1 MSCIKEMPKLFELDL
16 SFNKFTQ
23 LKNTTFE
30 KLKTLNTLKLNN
42 NQFVKLRPQVF
53 STLPKLFDLFVDRL
67 ASYKNLD
74 TLIPSLITLNLNC
87 MKWNCTNLI
96 NITAIL
102 NKQKV
107 MIGFNGS
114 ADRFKQDLTGYA
126 CQMNTSILNNAS
138 QKKMSMRDIARMG

>member
-1 MSCIKEMPKLFELDL
+1 MPKLFELDL